1 MTEQKPTVDASVD
14 STDAVIWRNI
24 KATEETSED
33 KLKLKTLETSS
44 SGVAVPADAP
54 KTIASFSI
62 KEELGRGAFGTVYR
76 AVNEDEEREV
86 AIKIFAGRV
95 TTKEAEVRFKREVEI
110 ASSLDHPNI
119 SSIIDYGT
127 HKGLPYLVMRVI
139 RGETIYQKVEKEGS
153 IPPGEAARI
162 IQRMAQAMHHAH
174 SRNIIHRD
182 LKPSNVILEK
192 GEPVIV
198 DLGLSK
204 SMLTTESFTGKGD
217 LLGSPLFM
225 APEQL
230 FGEKADP
237 RSDVFGLGGLLYY
250 MLVAETPR
258 SLEDFRKRA
267 TPEARLP
274 REVPYSLAAICTKAL
289 ANKPE
294 KRFRSAADMAEVL
307 DDWIAG
313 REPRVEPRR
322 YSIILLL
329 ALLAGILFGGFL
341 TSMFFSSHQDLLFDK
356 NIVNS
361 YSVGGATVQVKDGR
375 TQINVSSELRFP
387 CLKVIVD
394 DLETW
399 SPPRQELDPDRRYFV
414 GRLPDAFLL
423 ARASFS
429 PAPGRIRGKIFF
441 EPISVSKS
449 PSSHLLPLNNN
460 GNNYFKGFKEIDGT
474 LIEVEG
480 QLQDSDKLGHIWSS
494 GEAKQLLVTVG
505 GKASWSP
512 PRPMNRTDHM
522 VEYPLGVVD
531 KHFVTG
537 RFLQKSED
545 GRLILRLQLHSPKS
559 PLNLVNK

>member
-1 MTEQKPTVDASVD
+1 MTEQKPTVNASVD
-14 STDAVIWRNI
+14 STDSVIWRTVK
-24 KATEETSED
+24 KADDPSES
-33 KLKLKTLETSS
+33 KIQLKTLENTSS
-44 SGVAVPADAP
+44 AVIPADAP

-76 AVNEDEEREV
+76 AVDEKDDREV

-139 RGETIYQKVEKEGS
+139 RGETIFQRVEKEGS

-162 IQRMAQAMHHAH
+162 IHRMAMAIHHAH
-174 SRNIIHRD
+174 SRDIIHRD

-230 FGEKADP
+230 FGEKADH

-258 SLEDFRKRA
+258 TLEDFRKRG

-274 REVPYSLAAICTKAL
+274 REVPYSLATICTKAL

-294 KRFRSAADMAEVL
+294 KRFRSAAEMAEVL

-313 REPRVEPRR
+313 RDPRVEPRR
-322 YSIILLL
+322 ASKVLIL

-341 TSMFFSSHQDLLFDK
+341 TSFFLNSHQDLLFDK
-356 NIVNS
+356 NVVNS

-375 TQINVSSELRFP
+375 TQINESSELRFP

-399 SPPRQELDPDRRYFV
+399 SPPRQALDPDRRYFV

-423 ARASFS
+423 ARVSFS

-441 EPISVSKS
+441 EPILVSKN
-449 PSSHLLPLNNN
+449 PSSHLLPLKPS
-460 GNNYFKGFKEIDGT
+460 GNNIFKGSKDINGT

-480 QLQDSDKLGHIWSS
+480 RLQESDKLGHIWS
-494 GEAKQLLVTVG
+494 AKENEQLQVKVG
-505 GKASWSP
+505 GQASWSP
-512 PRPMNRTDHM
+512 PRPMNRADYT
-522 VEYPLGVVD
+522 VEYPLGFVD
-531 KHFVTG
+531 NQFVTG
-537 RFLQKSED
+537 RFLPRSEE
-545 GRLILRLQLHSPKS
+545 GRLILRLQLHSPKT
-559 PLNLVNK
+559 PLNPDNK